1 VVCAEI
7 NFEER
12 VFEFADPLPD
22 DRASDG
28 HHLGVEITFGGGE
41 LRCPAMIETRIH

>member
-1 VVCAEI
+1 MVCAEI

-12 VFEFADPLPD
+12 VFEFAGPLPD
-22 DRASDG
+22 DGASDG
-28 HHLGVEITFGGGE
+28 RHLGVEITFGGGE